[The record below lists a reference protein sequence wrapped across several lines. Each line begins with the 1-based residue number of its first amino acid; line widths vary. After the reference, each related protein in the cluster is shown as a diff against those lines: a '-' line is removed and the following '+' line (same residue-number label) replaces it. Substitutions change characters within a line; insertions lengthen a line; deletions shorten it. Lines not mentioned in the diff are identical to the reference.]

1 MHVEGF
7 LEALTTANQDGRVI
21 LSRQGNWEE
30 PVHLQLVFIP
40 RWVRTWKRLPVT
52 HACGR
57 GGEEEDAEVLG
68 CWPASAR
75 LPEKPR
81 GPV

>member
-30 PVHLQLVFIP
+30 PGFFTSSWCSYLTGLGQGNG
-40 RWVRTWKRLPVT
+40 RL
-52 HACGR
+52 
-57 GGEEEDAEVLG
+57 
-68 CWPASAR
+68 
-75 LPEKPR
+75 
-81 GPV
+81 